1 MASRN
6 ASVVHGVLI
15 RQWIWPFRVTLWC
28 LVITVGVWAFTVAAQ
43 WGWAQHHAAGA
54 PLLHATLVLESEQQA
69 LALLRPQVFDPGRL
83 AQWIG
88 DTIRDTALR
97 AAVFSARSLMNLPS
111 NSRAHFGN
119 PALRLGADPGGTFV
133 RQAIARAND
142 TWQMAGVGTGVF
154 ATRTAMYAAS
164 LPLVVLAMTVSAIDG
179 LVARAK
185 RKACAGRESA
195 SLYHRAKL
203 GISFTAILTY
213 LLCLAVPTLT
223 TPIAVLVPMV
233 FIMSIQIKVQC
244 AYYKKYL

>member
-15 RQWIWPFRVTLWC
+15 RQWLWPFRVTLWC
-28 LVITVGVWAFTVAAQ
+28 LVIAVGVWAFSVAAQ
-43 WGWAQHHAAGA
+43 CAWAHHAAPDA
-54 PLLHATLVLESEQQA
+54 QLQHATSVLEREQQA
-69 LALLRPQVFDPGRL
+69 LAQLQPQVFDPGQL
-83 AQWIG
+83 AQWIA
-88 DTIRDTALR
+88 DTIRHNAFR
-97 AAVFSARSLMNLPS
+97 VAVFSARSLMNLPS
-111 NSRAHFGN
+111 NSRAHFSN
-119 PALRLGADPGGTFV
+119 PALQLDADPGGTFV

-142 TWQMAGVGTGVF
+142 TWQMLGVGTDVF

-164 LPLVVLAMTVSAIDG
+164 LPLVLLALTISAIDG

-203 GISFTAILTY
+203 GLSFTAILAY
-213 LLCLAVPTLT
+213 LTSLALPQLT

-233 FIMSIQIKVQC
+233 FVMAIQARVQC
-244 AYYKKYL
+244 TYYKKYL

>member
-6 ASVVHGVLI
+6 ANVVQGVLI

-28 LVITVGVWAFTVAAQ
+28 LVTAVSVWAFTVAAQ
-43 WGWAQHHAAGA
+43 WGWAHQHAPDAPLQHAAS
-54 PLLHATLVLESEQQA
+54 VRESEQQA
-69 LALLRPQVFDPGRL
+69 LAQLRPRIFDPGRL
-83 AQWIG
+83 AQWIA
-88 DTIRDTALR
+88 DTVRDTALR
-97 AAVFSARSLMNLPS
+97 TTVFSARSLMNLPAS
-111 NSRAHFGN
+111 SRAHFSN
-119 PALRLGADPGGTFV
+119 PALQMDADPGGTFV
-133 RQAIARAND
+133 WQAIEKAND
-142 TWQMAGVGTGVF
+142 TWQMAEIGTGVF

-164 LPLVVLAMTVSAIDG
+164 LPLVVLALTVSAIDG

-203 GISFTAILTY
+203 GISFAAILTY

-223 TPIAVLVPMV
+223 APVAVLVPMV
-233 FIMSIQIKVQC
+233 IVMSIQIRVQC